1 MRTSQCRGHQLS
13 RLAALGLA
21 ALALGGGPAAAQAPE
36 AKAPKPAATPAPV
49 QPAPRTEP
57 AVVAPPARPAAETRY
72 FAEMDKAIAAVRD
85 LTATPEDGKRL
96 EALAALAGRREGEK
110 AAAAAAEIVDPLA
123 RKLGQWLRLRNGLGD
138 IRETR
143 AFLAANPGWPDGA
156 VLTRRI
162 EEQLLAAPPGL
173 ADLRATVGGD
183 ETKTSA
189 GLAAFARA
197 HLAAGDKVRA
207 AALAKRA
214 WADPEISASEEALIL
229 QHLGAL
235 LEPAD
240 HKLRLDRLLVDDERW
255 ARDRTERAA
264 VVRRLIPLLP
274 EAEKSK
280 AEARLAVFLRA
291 KNAKALITALPSQTA
306 ADWGLVF
313 QKVQEARRADRHQEA
328 WALLRSVPAQQSI
341 NPDGWWLE
349 RRANAYAALEQGQP
363 KTAYELVR
371 DAGALSVNPRKEQA
385 FLAGWLAFRHLG
397 DAKTAARHFEDMR
410 KAADGPLSRSKA
422 EYWSGR
428 VLESLGEE
436 SRAREHYTTAARLAD
451 TLHGQ
456 LALAKLKSDRNPF
469 GFAPPAAP
477 SAAQIKAFE
486 SNDAVRAAII
496 AHKAGLV
503 GPARTFLFHLARTD
517 LAAEPQAA
525 LLAHLAESLG
535 DTQAA
540 VRIGKAAI
548 GRGHYLVLYAYPTH
562 PMPAYAPLRDPPES
576 AFLLAIARQE
586 TEFNN
591 TIVSGAGA
599 RGLLQVMPVTAK
611 HVCGDYKIRCDIP
624 RLLTDN
630 AYNARIASA
639 YIGDRMAEFAGSYVL
654 TLSGYNAGPGR
665 TRQWIRQFGDPR
677 DPKVDP
683 IDWIERIP
691 FEETRE
697 YVAKVLSNVQVYRAL
712 LSGGTRRLEV
722 MADLARARGQM
733 EPVKSA
739 NSEPPKAQ

>member
-1 MRTSQCRGHQLS
+1 MRTIQCRGRQRS

-21 ALALGGGPAAAQAPE
+21 ALLSGIGPAAAQTPE
-36 AKAPKPAATPAPV
+36 DNAAKPAAPVAPA
-49 QPAPRTEP
+49 QPAARAEP
-57 AVVAPPARPAAETRY
+57 PAVAPPARPAAETRY

-85 LTATPEDGKRL
+85 LTASPEDAKRL
-96 EALAALAGRREGEK
+96 EALAALAGRREGDK
-110 AAAAAAEIVDPLA
+110 AAAAAAEIADPLA

-138 IRETR
+138 VRETR

-162 EEQLLAAPPGL
+162 EEQWLAAPPGL
-173 ADLRATVGGD
+173 ADLRASAGGD
-183 ETKTSA
+183 EPKTSA

-197 HLAAGDKVRA
+197 HLAAGDKARA

-214 WADPEISASEEALIL
+214 WADPELSASEEALIL

-255 ARDRTERAA
+255 ARDRTERSA
-264 VVRRLIPLLP
+264 VVKRLIPLLAEP
-274 EAEKSK
+274 EKKK

-291 KNAKALITALPSQTA
+291 KNAKALLAALPSETA
-306 ADWGLVF
+306 TDWGLVF

-328 WALLRSVPAQQSI
+328 WALLRLVPASQI
-341 NPDGWWLE
+341 VNPDGWWLE
-349 RRANAYAALEQGQP
+349 RRANAYTALEQGQARV
-363 KTAYELVR
+363 AYELVR

-385 FLAGWLAFRHLG
+385 FMAGWLAFRHLG
-397 DAKTAARHFEDMR
+397 DAKAAARHFEDMR

-428 VLESLGEE
+428 VAESAGEDG
-436 SRAREHYTTAARLAD
+436 RAREHYTAASRLTD

-456 LALAKLKSDRNPF
+456 LALAKLKADRNPF
-469 GFAPPAAP
+469 AFTPPAAP
-477 SAAQIKAFE
+477 SAAQVKAFE
-486 SNDAVRAAII
+486 GNDAVRAAII

-503 GPARTFLFHLARTD
+503 GPARTFLFHLARAD
-517 LAAEPQAA
+517 LGAEPHAA
-525 LLAHLAESLG
+525 MLAHLAESLG

-548 GRGHYLVLYAYPTH
+548 GRGHNLVLYAYPTH

-586 TEFNN
+586 TEFNRS
-591 TIVSGAGA
+591 IVSGAGA

-683 IDWIERIP
+683 LDWIERIP

-733 EPVKSA
+733 EPVQSA
-739 NSEPPKAQ
+739 GSETPKAQ